1 MRVLFGCFIVAF
13 LVGISS
19 FSFGQNGYSV
29 DGKINTD
36 NKASA
41 EGTTVT
47 LLNFPDSSIVKSTI
61 CTQAGH
67 FSIEGIKSGTY
78 IILAHKI
85 GYQRAYSVK
94 YQVKGNIYIADITL
108 HTLNSQLGEV
118 VIADKRDYIE
128 VKPNKTVLNVDRS
141 ILATGNSVYD
151 ILSTAP
157 GVRVVDNQILL
168 KGGQKA
174 LVTINGKPVGQ
185 LNDDQLAEL
194 LKSYQSDVVSQIEL
208 IQNPSA
214 KYDAAG
220 GGGVIN
226 IVLKKSKNIGFKATL
241 TESAGVG
248 QDYKASTGINLNYRS
263 EKLNLFGNY
272 SFADNKTPR
281 VLDINRVIGV
291 TDLDENYNSTTYLK
305 NDNFNFGADYSITSK
320 QTVGVLMYGYRN
332 ALGIDKG
339 DITYISNNGIADSN
353 ITTKSHINRG
363 ITNLNYNMNYQGS
376 FGKSDGTTLS
386 ADFDYSTYKRGS
398 SELLQNNFF
407 NADGSQYQPPV
418 FYTDNSPSNIT
429 VRSEKIDFSQAISK
443 TGTLSA
449 GLKNSQVNSNN
460 NIVFNSKTDTAGAQY
475 VPVPSLTD
483 HFIYDERINAAYVN
497 YNDKFN
503 KTSLALGLR
512 GEQTNSFSKS
522 FIDPNNPIYRNYFNL
537 FPNFELTQDLDK
549 DNQLT
554 LDYNRRIVR
563 PNYQDLNPF
572 VAYID
577 EYSYSTGNTL
587 LKPEYI
593 DTYSVSE
600 LYKDKYKLTLSVDK
614 TSDFF
619 VPVFIQNDSSKVYT
633 TTTSNIGT
641 RYEYNIEFNLPV
653 NVTKWWDI
661 NLNTTASYERY
672 VYNADSARKSTYD
685 LELQLTQDFTIAKG
699 LKAQVYSSWETP
711 TYYGI
716 KQYNAQFIARAGIS
730 QSVLN
735 NNGTLRLAVSDIF
748 NSDRYKYTS
757 NYENLELTGMEK
769 AGSRFVTATFIYRFG
784 KQTVKSVAKRTGGN
798 MDEQNRLSGGS
809 NGN

>member
-1 MRVLFGCFIVAF
+1 MRLLFGCFIVAF
-13 LVGISS
+13 LLGLYDRS
-19 FSFGQNGYSV
+19 FAQSGYAV
-29 DGKINTD
+29 DGKVSTD

-41 EGTTVT
+41 EGATVT
-47 LLNFPDSSIVKSTI
+47 LLTFPDSSIVKSTI

-67 FSIEGIKSGTY
+67 FSIAGIKAGTY

-85 GYQRAYSVK
+85 GYQRAYSGK
-94 YQVKGNIYIADITL
+94 YKVSGNIYIADITL

-118 VIADKRDYIE
+118 VITDKRDYIE

-157 GVRVVDNQILL
+157 GVRVIDNQILL

-174 LVTINGKPVGQ
+174 LVTINGKAVGQ

-194 LKSYQSDVVSQIEL
+194 LKSYQSDMVSQIEL
-208 IQNPSA
+208 IENPSA

-226 IVLKKSKNIGFKATL
+226 IILKKSKNIGFKATL
-241 TESAGVG
+241 TESAAVG
-248 QDYKASTGINLNYRS
+248 QDYKESTGINLNYRS

-281 VLDINRVIGV
+281 VLDVNRIIGDA
-291 TDLDENYNSTTYLK
+291 DLDENYKSTTYLK
-305 NDNFNFGADYSITSK
+305 NNNFNFGADYSITPK
-320 QTVGVLMYGYRN
+320 QTAGVLMYGYRN
-332 ALGIDKG
+332 NLGIDKS
-339 DITYISNNGIADSN
+339 DITHISNNGLADSN

-363 ITNLNYNMNYQGS
+363 ITNLNYNFNYQGS

-386 ADFDYSTYKRGS
+386 ADFDYSTYNRGS

-407 NADGSQYQPPV
+407 NANGKQHEPTL

-429 VRSEKIDFSQAISK
+429 VRSEKIDFSQVLSK

-449 GLKNSQVNSNN
+449 GLKNSQVSSNN
-460 NIVFNSKTDTAGAQY
+460 NIIFNSKTDTAGAQY

-483 HFIYDERINAAYVN
+483 HFIYNERINAAYLN

-503 KTSLALGLR
+503 KTSLAIGLR
-512 GEQTNSFSKS
+512 GEQTNSFSES
-522 FIDPNNPIYRNYFNL
+522 FISADKPVDRNYFDL
-537 FPNFELTQDLDK
+537 FPDFELTQDLDK

-554 LDYNRRIVR
+554 LDYNRRISR

-577 EYSYSTGNTL
+577 EYAYSMGNTL

-600 LYKDKYKLTLSVDK
+600 LYKDKYKLTLSVVK
-614 TSDFF
+614 NSDFI
-619 VPVFIQNDSSKVYT
+619 VPVFIQNDSSKVYI

-641 RYEYNIEFNLPV
+641 RYEYNAEFNLPV
-653 NVTKWWDI
+653 AITKWWDI
-661 NLNTTASYERY
+661 NLYAGASYERY
-672 VYNADSARKSTYD
+672 IYNADSARKSTYD
-685 LELQLTQDFTIAKG
+685 FELQLTQNFAIAKG
-699 LKAQVYSSWETP
+699 LKAEVYSSWESP

-716 KQYNAQFIARAGIS
+716 KQYDAQFIARAGIS
-730 QSVLN
+730 KAVLHN
-735 NNGTLRLAVSDIF
+735 DGTIRLAISDIF

-757 NYENLELTGMEK
+757 NYENLDLTGMEK

-784 KQTVKSVAKRTGGN
+784 KQTVKSAAKRTGGN
-798 MDEQNRLSGGS
+798 MDEQKRLSGGS
-809 NGN
+809 NDN